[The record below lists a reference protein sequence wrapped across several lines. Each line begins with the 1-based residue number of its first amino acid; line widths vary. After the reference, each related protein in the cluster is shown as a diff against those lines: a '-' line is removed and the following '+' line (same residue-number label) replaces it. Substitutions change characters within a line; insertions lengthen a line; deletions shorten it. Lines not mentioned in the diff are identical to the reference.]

1 MKCSS
6 KVLKFISLLNLPT
19 TADPMEETSL
29 TVVIDGNEEQRRL
42 MEDSHADGAGA
53 ESEEQGE
60 MSARLKLLY
69 PEVDEE
75 EAPLPRCWSLLTGQ
89 HGHYAI
95 GLEDHGRRVHF
106 EGERGKKL
114 SRSLLAQCNIP
125 HSCGIF
131 YYENT
136 ITSLTGSTS
145 IAVGLVTSKFN
156 FNR

>member
-1 MKCSS
+1 
-6 KVLKFISLLNLPT
+6 
-19 TADPMEETSL
+19 MEETSL
-29 TVVIDGNEEQRRL
+29 TVAVVIDDNDADNQQDRNEEQRRL
-42 MEDSHADGAGA
+42 NGAGA
-53 ESEEQGE
+53 NTELQEE

-89 HGHYAI
+89 HEHYAI

-114 SRSLLAQCNIP
+114 SRSLLAQCSIP

-136 ITSLTGSTS
+136 ITSLTGSIS
-145 IAVGLVTSKFN
+145 IALGLVTSKFN